1 MLSFSSPSF
10 SFSAIFS
17 RSFRSFTSFSLARF
31 SSMLIN
37 FSRLELI
44 FAIFGASPPKMPSN
58 TLSTCI
64 KPSSFIASC
73 SGIFSVLASPLLAL
87 SSLSATLL
95 PSSAS
100 SAASPIACS
109 LEFWLIASLL
119 EFWLIVWLLCSSN
132 SA

>member
-10 SFSAIFS
+10 SFSAIFN
-17 RSFRSFTSFSLARF
+17 RSFRSFTSFSWARF
-31 SSMLIN
+31 SSMLIS

-44 FAIFGASPPKMPSN
+44 FAIFGASPPKIPSN

-100 SAASPIACS
+100 SAASPIVCS
-109 LEFWLIASLL
+109 LEFWLL
-119 EFWLIVWLLCSSN
+119 EFSLIFWLFCSPS

>member
-17 RSFRSFTSFSLARF
+17 RSFRSFTSFSWARF

-44 FAIFGASPPKMPSN
+44 FAIFGASPPKIPSN

-73 SGIFSVLASPLLAL
+73 SGTFSELASPLFAL
-87 SSLSATLL
+87 SSLSVALL
-95 PSSAS
+95 PSSTS
-100 SAASPIACS
+100 MAASPIVCS
-109 LEFWLIASLL
+109 L
-119 EFWLIVWLLCSSN
+119 N

>member
-31 SSMLIN
+31 SSMLIS

-44 FAIFGASPPKMPSN
+44 FAIFGASPPKIPSN

-64 KPSSFIASC
+64 KPSSFMASC
-73 SGIFSVLASPLLAL
+73 SGTFSVLTSPLLAL
-87 SSLSATLL
+87 SSLSVALL

-100 SAASPIACS
+100 MAASLIVCS
-109 LEFWLIASLL
+109 LEFWLL
-119 EFWLIVWLLCSSN
+119 EFSLIFWLLCSPS

>member
-44 FAIFGASPPKMPSN
+44 FAIFGASPPKIPSN

-73 SGIFSVLASPLLAL
+73 SGIFSELASPLLAL
-87 SSLSATLL
+87 SSLSDALL

-100 SAASPIACS
+100 SAASLIACS
-109 LEFWLIASLL
+109 L
-119 EFWLIVWLLCSSN
+119 N

>member
-10 SFSAIFS
+10 SFSAIFN
-17 RSFRSFTSFSLARF
+17 RSFRSFTSFSWARF

-37 FSRLELI
+37 FSRLKLI

-73 SGIFSVLASPLLAL
+73 SGIFSVLTSPLLAL
-87 SSLSATLL
+87 SSLSVALL
-95 PSSAS
+95 PSSSVVSLIAS
-100 SAASPIACS
+100 S
-109 LEFWLIASLL
+109 LEFWLIASSL
-119 EFWLIVWLLCSSN
+119 EFWLIVWLLCLSN

>member
-10 SFSAIFS
+10 SFSAIFN
-17 RSFRSFTSFSLARF
+17 RSFRSFTSFSWARF
-31 SSMLIN
+31 SSMLIS

-73 SGIFSVLASPLLAL
+73 SGIFSVLTSPLLAF

-95 PSSAS
+95 PSSSVAS
-100 SAASPIACS
+100 LIACS
-109 LEFWLIASLL
+109 LEFWLL
-119 EFWLIVWLLCSSN
+119 EFWLIVWLLCLSN

>member
-17 RSFRSFTSFSLARF
+17 KSFRSFTSFSWARF

-73 SGIFSVLASPLLAL
+73 SSTFSVLTSPLLAF

-95 PSSAS
+95 PSSSVAS
-100 SAASPIACS
+100 LIACS
-109 LEFWLIASLL
+109 LEFWLL
-119 EFWLIVWLLCSSN
+119 EFWLIVWLLCLSN